1 MGLPTSIET
10 LLTGNVVEGARIEF
24 KTSWM
29 PEASLKTICAFAND
43 IDNWGGGYIV
53 LGVKENNGRPV
64 LPVEGIP
71 VSQIDEM
78 MKDLLNKCNLIQ
90 PRYLPVVA
98 PVEYQGKTLIVIWA
112 PGGDVRPYSS
122 PDTFTYLKGK
132 AVASKE
138 RTFFIRKMASTVKPC
153 QDELNE
159 LYSLSNKVP
168 FDDRVNHQA
177 EMTDLNINLI
187 RQYLS
192 AVGSGMVKDLDS
204 RPLEKICEDMGIC
217 NTMPEYR
224 KPKNVGLM
232 FFSDEPERFFPY
244 AQIDVVAFPKGLGGD
259 EIDEQ
264 TFRGPLDQQLRDALR
279 YISNNYIQRKI
290 IKYPDRAEA
299 DHIYNYPYAALEEA
313 LANAVYHKAYDVREP
328 IEVRIE
334 DDKIEIVSY
343 PGPVYS
349 VTREQLKDYRVSN
362 RRYRNRR
369 IGEFLKELH
378 LTEGR
383 NTGFKKILDAIKR
396 NGSPLP
402 EFETDKEHSYFISRI
417 FVHPDFISGM
427 EDDKKVDDTE
437 VINDGIN
444 PEKDK
449 NEVINEVIN
458 PEKGKNEVINEVINP
473 EKGKNEVINEVIN
486 PEKDKNEVINEVIND
501 GIRLKLSYISEYKR
515 EKIKELLQII
525 KGNPC
530 VEIDSIAAQLDVSRS
545 TAERYLAE
553 LRRME
558 IIRREGSN
566 KSGKWRIL

>member
-1 MGLPTSIET
+1 M
-10 LLTGNVVEGARIEF
+10 
-24 KTSWM
+24 
-29 PEASLKTICAFAND
+29 
-43 IDNWGGGYIV
+43 
-53 LGVKENNGRPV
+53 
-64 LPVEGIP
+64 
-71 VSQIDEM
+71 
-78 MKDLLNKCNLIQ
+78 
-90 PRYLPVVA
+90 
-98 PVEYQGKTLIVIWA
+98 
-112 PGGDVRPYSS
+112 
-122 PDTFTYLKGK
+122 
-132 AVASKE
+132 
-138 RTFFIRKMASTVKPC
+138 
-153 QDELNE
+153 
-159 LYSLSNKVP
+159 
-168 FDDRVNHQA
+168 
-177 EMTDLNINLI
+177 
-187 RQYLS
+187 
-192 AVGSGMVKDLDS
+192 
-204 RPLEKICEDMGIC
+204 
-217 NTMPEYR
+217 
-224 KPKNVGLM
+224 
-232 FFSDEPERFFPY
+232 
-244 AQIDVVAFPKGLGGD
+244 GGD

-349 VTREQLKDYRVSN
+349 VTPEQLKDYRVSN

-427 EDDKKVDDTE
+427 EEDKRVDDTE
-437 VINDGIN
+437 VINDG
-444 PEKDK
+444 
-449 NEVINEVIN
+449 IN

-473 EKGKNEVINEVIN
+473 EKG
-486 PEKDKNEVINEVIND
+486 KNEVINEVIND